1 MSIILPPGVVTLGA
15 AEKPDLA
22 LVCSP
27 ELAKPPDCKVVLAL
41 GTFDL
46 DSGHGLCLPF
56 LLNDHD
62 LIFTA
67 LDPVLHLIGVLNL
80 PDITTFPAFQLASRR
95 NKHTLAFR
103 TEHSVYYAR
112 AKEINPLIVRNT
124 GLPEILRF
132 L

>member
-41 GTFDL
+41 GAFDL
-46 DSGHGLCLPF
+46 DGGHGLCLPF

-67 LDPVLHLIGVLNL
+67 LDPVLHLISVLNL

-124 GLPEILRF
+124 GLAEILRF
-132 L
+132 

>member
-41 GTFDL
+41 GTVDL

-80 PDITTFPAFQLASRR
+80 PDITTFPAFQLASR
-95 NKHTLAFR
+95 
-103 TEHSVYYAR
+103 
-112 AKEINPLIVRNT
+112 
-124 GLPEILRF
+124 
-132 L
+132 